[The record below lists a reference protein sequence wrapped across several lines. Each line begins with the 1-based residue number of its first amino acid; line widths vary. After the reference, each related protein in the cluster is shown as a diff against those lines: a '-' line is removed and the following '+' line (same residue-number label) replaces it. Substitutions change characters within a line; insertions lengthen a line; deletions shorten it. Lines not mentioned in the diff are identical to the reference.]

1 MVYKLTWGV
10 VMAGLMLW
18 NAAASVCG
26 FVWHRHRLPEFQGP
40 LHAHVPQLAKG
51 SKLTLPPSYSPT
63 VSHTF
68 KGLKGTESLFLF

>member
-1 MVYKLTWGV
+1 MVYKLIWGV

-26 FVWHRHRLPEFQGP
+26 FVWQLPEFQGP